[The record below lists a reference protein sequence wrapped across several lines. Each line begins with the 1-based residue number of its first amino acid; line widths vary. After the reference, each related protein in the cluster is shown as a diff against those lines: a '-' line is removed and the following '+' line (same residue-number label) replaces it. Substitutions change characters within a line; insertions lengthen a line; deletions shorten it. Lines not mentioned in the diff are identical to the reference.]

1 MNIQGI
7 DHHQWTDEYHNGN
20 LDFDRAWES
29 PGTNLPSSVIHQ
41 PYQQQ
46 HPQHFPE
53 NSVLGS
59 AKDLLE
65 DSKWTEEYAQKSKTE
80 LMATAED
87 FIQSINDPAIKA
99 TDFMSF
105 VEKLSTGE
113 KTINGTSRVDIV
125 DGWVRD
131 YKAHVSGTSVSETDD
146 AWAREYTDS
155 DDMNPSEREE
165 FWQRLQGEWDK
176 AAEESGLHP
185 WLSEASQQFD
195 QVLILNV

>member
-1 MNIQGI
+1 M
-7 DHHQWTDEYHNGN
+7 T
-20 LDFDRAWES
+20 S
-29 PGTNLPSSVIHQ
+29 LPSSVIH
-41 PYQQQ
+41 PYHNQ

-65 DSKWTEEYAQKSKTE
+65 DSKWTEEYDQQSKTE
-80 LMATAED
+80 LMTTAEE
-87 FIQSINDPAIKA
+87 FIQSIKDPTIKA

-113 KTINGTSRVDIV
+113 TTIGTTNRQDIA
-125 DGWVRD
+125 DSWVGE
-131 YKAHVSGTSVSETDD
+131 YEAQASGAIGPLTDD

-195 QVLILNV
+195 QVLILCNEIIHM